1 MVCIACC
8 DRLAK
13 FDDELD
19 EETLS
24 GSMGYI
30 IAKEGV
36 ALVILLVFN

>member
-8 DRLAK
+8 DRLAR
-13 FDDELD
+13 FDDKHD

-24 GSMGYI
+24 VLMGYI
-30 IAKEGV
+30 VAKEGV

>member
-13 FDDELD
+13 FDDKHY

-24 GSMGYI
+24 GLMGDI